1 MMAFMTVLPL
11 ADVMVAEKQFV
22 NLARQARLDKRYNT
36 CLMTSIFD
44 L

>member
-1 MMAFMTVLPL
+1 MTAFITVLPL

-22 NLARQARLDKRYNT
+22 NLARQAHLDARHET
-36 CLMTSIFD
+36 TLLTSIHD